1 MKKKLRR
8 TIIKYFHASG
18 PGIET
23 LVEKM
28 LAFEPNELNVTYKQ
42 LEILQFLV
50 KGIIINEIAIRLE
63 VSKSNIEKRFTVY
76 AKKSMFRTKKS

>member
-1 MKKKLRR
+1 LKKKLRR
-8 TIIKYFHASG
+8 TVIKYFHASG

-23 LVEKM
+23 LVDKM